1 MNRRYLYYPG
11 CSLTT
16 TARAYAQSL
25 AAILAPLG
33 VELEEVEDWN
43 CCGATEYVTLSPLG
57 GYALI
62 GRNLALAERQRGGPD
77 TLVAP
82 CSACYVNLAKTDRY
96 VRESPVLRDQLTEA
110 LAADGLHYTPGAM
123 TVRHL
128 LEVLIEDVG
137 LDEVARHVTRPLHGL
152 RVASYL
158 GCLVSRP
165 DHDGRWSSRE
175 QPLELDRLMTALGAE
190 VVDYP
195 LRTACCGGHM
205 TQISPDTGFELIRR
219 LIDGAD
225 RLHADL
231 LVTVCPM
238 CQMNVDAY
246 QGEMNRHFHSHYHVP
261 ILFFTQLIGL
271 AYGLEPAALG
281 IGSELV
287 SAHQALGRIGIDV
300 TPPAEELVTAGP
312 ASRPAR
318 KTKRGPELP
327 MPQPRRVDR

>member
-1 MNRRYLYYPG
+1 VSRYLYYPG
-11 CSLTT
+11 CSLSS

-25 AAILAPLG
+25 SAILGPLG
-33 VELEEVEDWN
+33 IELQEIDDWN
-43 CCGATEYVTLSPLG
+43 CCGATEYVTLSPLR

-96 VRESPVLRDQLTEA
+96 VRESPILREALNEA

-165 DHDGRWSSRE
+165 DHEGRWSSPE
-175 QPLELDRLMTALGAE
+175 QPRELDQLMTALGAE

-205 TQISPDTGFELIRR
+205 TQISPNTGFELIRR

-246 QGEMNRHFHSHYHVP
+246 QGEMNRHFRTHYHVP

-271 AYGLEPAALG
+271 AFGMEAAALG

-287 SAHQALGRIGIDV
+287 SAQRALGRIGIDV
-300 TPPAEELVTAGP
+300 PPPDQEPVAAVSPG
-312 ASRPAR
+312 RPGR
-318 KTKRGPELP
+318 KPGRGPELP
-327 MPQPRRVDR
+327 MPQPREDDR